1 MGSLAIFASQPTSA
15 HNASDKSL
23 AAIPLDE
30 LDDAEYFMDVVEP
43 KQGDRTSEKDMENDL
58 IARAEALGISIRPQ
72 TPTERINIGA
82 GSLTTVLSNHVRNV
96 STSSNDTT
104 DTDLT
109 TPSSPTGPCP
119 DSPGHAESP
128 ASPRARSRLT
138 FSHYD
143 KYLAQV
149 ETDLDRPKFSKASLV
164 ADAPSLFGIASRK
177 SVVSIKNGIKA
188 KVRWKRRSTI
198 SCATM

>member
-1 MGSLAIFASQPTSA
+1 MGSLAVLASQPTIA
-15 HNASDKSL
+15 NNASDKSL
-23 AAIPLDE
+23 PTLPLAE
-30 LDDAEYFMDVVEP
+30 LDGADYFVDVMQP
-43 KQGDRTSEKDMENDL
+43 QQGDATSEVDMERDL
-58 IARAEALGISIRPQ
+58 NARALALGISIRPH
-72 TPTERINIGA
+72 TPVERVNFGA
-82 GSLTTVLSNHVRNV
+82 GSLTTVLSNHVRNI

-109 TPSSPTGPCP
+109 TPSSPTDPCP
-119 DSPGHAESP
+119 DLPGYAEFPS
-128 ASPRARSRLT
+128 SPRARSRLT
-138 FSHYD
+138 FSQYD

-188 KVRWKRRSTI
+188 RVRWKRRSSV